1 MRHSGVSNSGD
12 AQYAIAVTCNKSQ
25 EQCMKFLSILALSAM
40 TFMAQASEITE
51 LKSGVFD
58 PPRVAPDFSL
68 PGSHGNEF
76 TLSQQRGKV
85 VVLGFGFSHCPDI
98 CPTTLAN
105 LAQVRKN
112 LGDLADE
119 VQVVYVTVDPERDT
133 TERLHAYMKNFH
145 TSFIG
150 VSGATAELASVRKA
164 YGIIAAKEVHND
176 GNYEV
181 HHSSYLYL
189 IDRAGLLRALVP
201 FGKTADDIVHDLK
214 ILLQE
219 KTVHSSP

>member
-1 MRHSGVSNSGD
+1 MMNRYLKKIRV
-12 AQYAIAVTCNKSQ
+12 ACTKLLYT
-25 EQCMKFLSILALSAM
+25 LALLAFAVQL
-40 TFMAQASEITE
+40 THAAE

-58 PPRVAPDFSL
+58 PPRSAPDFSL
-68 PGSHGNEF
+68 PSSHGGEYR
-76 TLSQQRGKV
+76 LSQQKGKL

-112 LGDLADE
+112 LGALADE

-133 TERLHAYMKNFH
+133 VERLRDYMKNFH
-145 TSFIG
+145 SSFIG
-150 VSGATAELASVRKA
+150 LSGGADKLAEVRKA

-189 IDRAGLLRALVP
+189 IDREGLLRALVP
-201 FGKTADDIVHDLK
+201 YGKTADDIAHDIK

-219 KTVHSSP
+219 KAGPSNL